1 MGFALIIVHS
11 ETIDCVI
18 CRYVVCGVLI
28 EFYKWRTVSKQSCHA
43 TLTRN
48 GASHTST
55 VIICRVLLLH

>member
-11 ETIDCVI
+11 KTIDCVI

-43 TLTRN
+43 TITRN
-48 GASHTST
+48 GASHT
-55 VIICRVLLLH
+55 VIVCRVLLLH